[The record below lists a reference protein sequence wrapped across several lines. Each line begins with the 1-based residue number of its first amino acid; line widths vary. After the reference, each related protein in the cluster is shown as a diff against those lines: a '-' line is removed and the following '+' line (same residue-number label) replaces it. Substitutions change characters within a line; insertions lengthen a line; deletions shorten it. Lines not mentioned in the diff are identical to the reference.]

1 MNTNVIFRALAKEEK
16 EDSGGGEQPASQP
29 GRRGCN
35 YRYFPSCSVPHAE
48 RKKNTNSRTC
58 CGVVDLKIARIVDAY
73 RRKREIANVDE
84 KCFSCITINC
94 ALLCNAASTQV

>member
-1 MNTNVIFRALAKEEK
+1 MHEHKVIFRALAKEEK
-16 EDSGGGEQPASQP
+16 EDSGGGEQPASRA
-29 GRRGCN
+29 GRGCN

-84 KCFSCITINC
+84 KLFF
-94 ALLCNAASTQV
+94 VHH